1 MIPSDPIVCFECGS
15 DEQRLEKTSAKNI
28 GVDLV
33 ALERLAAQGLI
44 ELNTHGDAV
53 TITGKDRVGMVVLP
67 SGRRLII
74 RTKIPNVTILEW
86 LVYLGEVPH
95 LTSWLQEAAVSSG
108 DDFYICIA
116 KLFLRE
122 LERVTRLHL
131 RMDYVAETTEATL
144 VRGRVVMSRLAYRIH
159 RLPRVPLAYRCR
171 TLDTAYNAVLALALE
186 KLRSSYSEFCQ
197 EDRARFAT
205 LRDQWASIHRE
216 ITDPVVAATEA
227 QWACPAGYR
236 IVIQLA
242 RLILV
247 GVSLDPCSRM
257 GGQAFTLP
265 LSLIWERSVRKMFFD
280 LGEQTGWIPVSDGR
294 RTRKW
299 DDSYGMEDPSRWL
312 TADVILEQRGAR
324 WVLDAKYKRS
334 FGVES
339 RADRFQMCAY
349 ALAFNADGGS
359 LVYPTAR
366 GDQYRARRLLAT
378 TIGAKELVIDSMELP
393 MTSGPA
399 ACLNAIQR
407 VCTCR
412 RVGSE
417 FRESSAGVFRMTS
430 SATSPAA
437 R

>member
-15 DEQRLEKTSAKNI
+15 NEQRLEKTAVKNI

-33 ALERLAAQGLI
+33 ALERLAAEGLI
-44 ELNTHGDAV
+44 DLNTHGDAV

-86 LVYLGEVPH
+86 LVYLGEAPH
-95 LTSWLQEAAVSSG
+95 LTSWLQETAVGSG

-122 LERVTRLHL
+122 LEAVTRLHL
-131 RMDYVAETTEATL
+131 RMDYMAESTEATL
-144 VRGRVVMSRLAYRIH
+144 VRGRVLMSRLAYRVH
-159 RLPRVPLAYRCR
+159 RLPRLPLAYRCR
-171 TLDTAYNAVLALALE
+171 TLDTAYNSVLALALE
-186 KLRSSYSEFCQ
+186 KLRPLYSEFCQ
-197 EDRARFAT
+197 DDRARFAT
-205 LRDQWASIHRE
+205 LRDQWVSIHRE
-216 ITDPVVAATEA
+216 IIDPVVAATEA
-227 QWACPAGYR
+227 QCACPPSYR
-236 IVIQLA
+236 SAIQLA
-242 RLILV
+242 RLILL
-247 GVSLDPCSRM
+247 GLSLDPCSRM

-265 LSLIWERSVRKMFFD
+265 LSLIWERSVRRMFFD
-280 LGEQTGWIPVSDGR
+280 LGERTGWIPVSDAR

-299 DDSYGMEDPSRWL
+299 DDSYGVEDPSRWL

-334 FGVES
+334 FGAES
-339 RADRFQMCAY
+339 RADRFQLCAY
-349 ALAFNADGGS
+349 AVAFNADRGT

-366 GDQYRARRLLAT
+366 GNEYHARRLLAT
-378 TIGAKELVIDSMELP
+378 TIGAKEVVIDSMELP
-393 MTSGPA
+393 MTSGPG

-412 RVGSE
+412 RIGSDFAE
-417 FRESSAGVFRMTS
+417 
-430 SATSPAA
+430 TSPAFSG
-437 R
+437 